1 MQETEYLCFVDESY
15 SDDNQRFKSITVVSF
30 LKNFETRFKTK
41 FSEKKITEKYSNEFK
56 WSLPRSREYQEF
68 ATDLIDLVFECLGEI
83 RIDSLMWDVEDSRHD
98 IPDRDDNANFGR
110 MYYALLINVL
120 YRRGKGLNY
129 TIFADNN
136 NLLQKDILQ
145 QCLCHKGEKLF
156 YDPTLFDG
164 EVNQNYY
171 IDNIQYV
178 DSKKFFCIQIAD
190 LFGGLFVFS
199 KIFYEEYIQYQ
210 NRNNPTL
217 FDISNGSRIGRTEK
231 KRFIILEHF
240 LKKKK
245 QNSLSIKYESSLNRA
260 LETCNPKTTSL
271 NFWSY
276 KPQGDYDRAPQR
288 NNQQAFRRVFRG
300 K

>member
-164 EVNQNYY
+164 EVNQ
-171 IDNIQYV
+171 I
-178 DSKKFFCIQIAD
+178 
-190 LFGGLFVFS
+190 
-199 KIFYEEYIQYQ
+199 
-210 NRNNPTL
+210 
-217 FDISNGSRIGRTEK
+217 
-231 KRFIILEHF
+231 IILTIF
-240 LKKKK
+240 
-245 QNSLSIKYESSLNRA
+245 NM
-260 LETCNPKTTSL
+260 
-271 NFWSY
+271 
-276 KPQGDYDRAPQR
+276 
-288 NNQQAFRRVFRG
+288 
-300 K
+300 